1 MEPVATY
8 TPPAPE
14 VAPPPP
20 PPPPA
25 PPAPPQAFVR
35 VYFDYDSAVLSAEAK
50 RGLDANLQLLKEYPE
65 LRLEVQGHCD
75 ERGSTEY
82 NLALGDRRANAV
94 RKYLKAAGI
103 AASRVKIISYGEERP
118 LRPGESEDSWSQNR
132 RAEFVVEGGDPN
144 KVVGSGR

>member
-75 ERGSTEY
+75 ER
-82 NLALGDRRANAV
+82 
-94 RKYLKAAGI
+94 
-103 AASRVKIISYGEERP
+103 
-118 LRPGESEDSWSQNR
+118 
-132 RAEFVVEGGDPN
+132 
-144 KVVGSGR
+144 